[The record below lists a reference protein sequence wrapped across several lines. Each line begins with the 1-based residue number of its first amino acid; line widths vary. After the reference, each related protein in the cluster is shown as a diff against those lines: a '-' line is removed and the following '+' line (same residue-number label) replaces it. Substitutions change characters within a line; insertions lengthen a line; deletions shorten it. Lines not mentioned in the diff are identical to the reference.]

1 MVSLSF
7 LSKKDVMNWMGA

>member
-1 MVSLSF
+1 MVSLLF